1 MNINEVASHAAVTFS
16 PRAPAS
22 PAPVQPPVQPI
33 DPQTGRARDAATSSP
48 AVQTQQAQQAQQAQ
62 QQVQQAQTALA
73 GDPSARNP
81 GEAEK
86 LQTAVEKIQEFI
98 RETASDIE
106 FSIDEDSGRTVVKV
120 IDRETEDI
128 IRQIPSQE
136 MLDLAKALD
145 KLQGLLIR
153 QKA

>member
-1 MNINEVASHAAVTFS
+1 M
-16 PRAPAS
+16 
-22 PAPVQPPVQPI
+22 
-33 DPQTGRARDAATSSP
+33 
-48 AVQTQQAQQAQQAQ
+48 
-62 QQVQQAQTALA
+62 
-73 GDPSARNP
+73 
-81 GEAEK
+81 
-86 LQTAVEKIQEFI
+86 
-98 RETASDIE
+98 
-106 FSIDEDSGRTVVKV
+106 VKV